1 MGISLRLL
9 ILRCITQAFSVWQ
22 KGGWGEG
29 EMGELGELGET
40 MRNCFQSPLTNP
52 QLRSFPQ
59 IQFLGSRMQE
69 TPIGSWYGYV
79 QTILLNG
86 I

>member
-29 EMGELGELGET
+29 EMGELRELGELGKGITNE
-40 MRNCFQSPLTNP
+40 PLTMNN
-52 QLRSFPQ
+52 QQRA
-59 IQFLGSRMQE
+59 
-69 TPIGSWYGYV
+69 
-79 QTILLNG
+79 
-86 I
+86 

>member
-29 EMGELGELGET
+29 EMGELGD
-40 MRNCFQSPLTNP
+40 
-52 QLRSFPQ
+52 
-59 IQFLGSRMQE
+59 
-69 TPIGSWYGYV
+69 
-79 QTILLNG
+79 
-86 I
+86 